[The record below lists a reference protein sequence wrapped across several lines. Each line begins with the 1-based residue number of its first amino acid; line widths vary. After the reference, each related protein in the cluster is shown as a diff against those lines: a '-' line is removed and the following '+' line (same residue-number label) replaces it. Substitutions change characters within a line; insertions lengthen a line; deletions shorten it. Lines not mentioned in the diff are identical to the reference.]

1 MSTHPASSLSR
12 RLGLRLAPSCR
23 PSHPSTS
30 FPCPQ
35 HIGFN
40 PRSLPSSRRLP
51 SRCCMGPSTG
61 RFVHAGSEIDARDRP
76 RREPMP
82 RWPGRAGTDGSCGFG
97 TRIGRWDIMIGLR
110 ELLIIGM
117 VVLVLYGRSG
127 VLKSPHAKTILPWL
141 SPVRRTSARRVPP
154 GSRATTVSAGPASI
168 PGAFLARGN
177 RLYWFL
183 TILAATAVAALII
196 ARALITKG
204 SSTPLLP

>member
-1 MSTHPASSLSR
+1 
-12 RLGLRLAPSCR
+12 
-23 PSHPSTS
+23 
-30 FPCPQ
+30 
-35 HIGFN
+35 
-40 PRSLPSSRRLP
+40 
-51 SRCCMGPSTG
+51 
-61 RFVHAGSEIDARDRP
+61 
-76 RREPMP
+76 
-82 RWPGRAGTDGSCGFG
+82 
-97 TRIGRWDIMIGLR
+97 MIGLR

-117 VVLVLYGRSG
+117 VVVVLYGRSG

-141 SPVRRTSARRVPP
+141 SPVRRSSARRMPP
-154 GSRATTVSAGPASI
+154 GSRTAEDSAGPSSI